1 MLFLGVGMLFGLN
14 FISYRSVEMTQF
26 VGMIALCIILFTGG
40 MDTKFSEI
48 NPSSARASYWLRSA
62 WS

>member
-1 MLFLGVGMLFGLN
+1 MLFGLN

-40 MDTKFSEI
+40 MDT
-48 NPSSARASYWLRSA
+48 
-62 WS
+62 